1 VSNLGV
7 KTLLL
12 TLAGFIAI
20 YTTLLIIEMKLMLK
34 AIRKGPEAEHA
45 PDEGDARSHVPPA
58 AHAAIPSTS
67 SSGSSA

>member
-1 VSNLGV
+1 
-7 KTLLL
+7 LLL

-45 PDEGDARSHVPPA
+45 PDEGDTLSHIPPVHA
-58 AHAAIPSTS
+58 GAAIPSPST
-67 SSGSSA
+67 GSAA